1 MEKGKDRAS
10 KPFFSD
16 PDRAKDL
23 VSLVLRMRG
32 IKAEL
37 TGLAMEDPAVSF
49 LDTRISMERL
59 KVEPRER
66 PLLFSNSGGTVS
78 FRKRLPLRGLDAQ

>member
-10 KPFFSD
+10 KLFFSD

-59 KVEPRER
+59 LDKIVFDRVKIPRMIVR
-66 PLLFSNSGGTVS
+66 NSIV
-78 FRKRLPLRGLDAQ
+78 

>member
-1 MEKGKDRAS
+1 MRIRHFSLFPRYIGMRKNMEKGKDRAS
-10 KPFFSD
+10 KLFFSD

-37 TGLAMEDPAVSF
+37 TGLAMEIGRASC
-49 LDTRISMERL
+49 
-59 KVEPRER
+59 RER
-66 PLLFSNSGGTVS
+66 V
-78 FRKRLPLRGLDAQ
+78 

>member
-1 MEKGKDRAS
+1 MRKNMEKGKDRAS
-10 KPFFSD
+10 KLFFSD

-37 TGLAMEDPAVSF
+37 TGLEMEDPAVSF
-49 LDTRISMERL
+49 LDTRISW
-59 KVEPRER
+59 
-66 PLLFSNSGGTVS
+66 
-78 FRKRLPLRGLDAQ
+78 RGLWIRCRKSSLTEKTAALSAS

>member
-10 KPFFSD
+10 KLFFSD

-59 KVEPRER
+59 RCTIEEYERREN
-66 PLLFSNSGGTVS
+66 LFFS
-78 FRKRLPLRGLDAQ
+78 

>member
-10 KPFFSD
+10 KLFFSD

-59 KVEPRER
+59 LDKMYKIKLDGEDGSTFC
-66 PLLFSNSGGTVS
+66 LI
-78 FRKRLPLRGLDAQ
+78 GLENQSP